1 MIHFTRF
8 FARFGAA
15 AAEGSGAAPFGAYER
30 MLALRY
36 MRSRRNRWLPS
47 AIAGLSVTG
56 ITVGVMSL
64 IVVMSVMN
72 GMRDEMI
79 SKLIGVNGHIFIQP
93 IDTPLTDYREVTAQ
107 LRKIPGITFAFPM
120 VENAAGI
127 SSPQQQTGALVRGVT
142 EADLKRLPGIV
153 GNVRQGT
160 LDHFDDKVGVVI
172 GEKLA
177 ETLGVQVG
185 DKVSILTAK
194 GAQTPFGVTPRL
206 KAYPVKA
213 IYQSGL
219 YDFDQLIVFM
229 PLAEAQAFFNRP
241 DEANI
246 IEGFVAHPDK
256 VDAVRERIV
265 QAITRPIMLTD
276 WRQRYKSFFDVL
288 KVESDSIF
296 LILAII
302 VAVASLLIVQGLI
315 LLVKDKGR
323 DIAILRTMGATR
335 GSILRVFILTGL
347 SIGATGAI
355 LGTALGVPLA
365 LQLENIRTFVN
376 RTFNLNLFPADIY
389 HLSQLPSSL
398 DLHEV
403 GGIAVLTLCLSFL
416 ATLYPSWRAARLDPV
431 EALRHE

>member
-1 MIHFTRF
+1 MFHFMKF
-8 FARFGAA
+8 FARSGDDAAGEGA
-15 AAEGSGAAPFGAYER
+15 GPAPFGAYER

-56 ITVGVMSL
+56 IVVGVMSL

-93 IDTPLTDYREVTAQ
+93 IDTPLTDYREVTDE
-107 LRKIPGITFAFPM
+107 LKKIKGITFAFPLI
-120 VENAAGI
+120 ENAAGI
-127 SSPQQQTGALVRGVT
+127 SSPRQQTGALVRGVT
-142 EADLKRLPGIV
+142 EADLKRLPGV
-153 GNVRQGT
+153 EGNVRQGT
-160 LDHFDDKVGVVI
+160 LDHFTGDTGLVI

-213 IYQSGL
+213 IYESGL

-229 PLAEAQAFFNRP
+229 PLSEAQLFFDRP
-241 DEANI
+241 GEANL
-246 IEGFVAHPDK
+246 IEAFVAHPDD
-256 VDAVRERIV
+256 VDAARARIV
-265 QAITRPIMLTD
+265 QTITRPIMLTD
-276 WRQRYKSFFDVL
+276 WRQRSKTFFDVL

-296 LILAII
+296 LILSII
-302 VAVASLLIVQGLI
+302 VMVASLLIVQGLI

-323 DIAILRTMGATR
+323 DIAILRTMG
-335 GSILRVFILTGL
+335 G
-347 SIGATGAI
+347 
-355 LGTALGVPLA
+355 
-365 LQLENIRTFVN
+365 
-376 RTFNLNLFPADIY
+376 D
-389 HLSQLPSSL
+389 
-398 DLHEV
+398 
-403 GGIAVLTLCLSFL
+403 
-416 ATLYPSWRAARLDPV
+416 ARLDPAGV
-431 EALRHE
+431 HPHRPVHRRHRGASRRGARRAAGLAARPHPQFHQSDLRPQLVPGQRLSPLATALVARSPRGRRDHPADPLPVLPRHALSGVARGAARPGGGPAP